1 MNSELTKT
9 RNALLRFSTP
19 LTLLLMMIIMTLLTD
34 RFLTLD
40 NLFTVLR
47 QVSTNGIIAFGM
59 TLVIITG
66 GIDLSVGS
74 IVAFCGTIACGF
86 IENGL
91 GILLSIVA
99 SILCGVI
106 FGLFNGLLVT
116 KAKMPPFIVT
126 LASMQIIRGC
136 AYLYS
141 GGMPIRAIDIAFNRI
156 GNGYLWV
163 FPIPVIIFFVVGICF
178 YILLHKTT
186 FGIHIL
192 SVGGNRNCAVF
203 SGINADRVQ
212 LIVFAISGVCAA
224 ISGIILA
231 ARMYSGQ
238 PTSGDGAEMDAV
250 ASAVLGGTAFTGGK
264 GSILGT
270 FIGILIIGCMN
281 NGLNILNVSS
291 YYQLLIKGVII
302 LLAIYLE
309 RFKDN
314 M

>member
-1 MNSELTKT
+1 MNSGVVKIKNT
-9 RNALLRFSTP
+9 LLRFSTP
-19 LTLLLMMIIMTLLTD
+19 LTLALMMIIMSLLTD

-59 TLVIITG
+59 TMVIITG

-74 IVAFCGTIACGF
+74 VVAFSGTLACGF
-86 IENGL
+86 IEGGMSIAAALFLAVLISAVFGL
-91 GILLSIVA
+91 LNGILI
-99 SILCGVI
+99 
-106 FGLFNGLLVT
+106 T

-141 GGMPIRAIDIAFNRI
+141 GGMPIRAIDSSFNRI

-163 FPIPVIIFFVVGICF
+163 FPIPVIIFFVVGVCF
-178 YILLHKTT
+178 YFLLHKTT
-186 FGIHIL
+186 FGIHVL

-203 SGINADRVQ
+203 SGVNADRVQ
-212 LIVFAISGVCAA
+212 LIVYVISGICAA
-224 ISGIILA
+224 ISGIIMA

-238 PTSGDGAEMDAV
+238 PTSGDGAEMDAI
-250 ASAVLGGTAFTGGK
+250 ASAVLGGTAFAGGK
-264 GSILGT
+264 GTIAGT

-309 RFKDN
+309 RFKEN